1 MSDERINK
9 QQNDDAIP
17 NEPIYGPEEVRAQA
31 EEALV
36 DAALREVAGDE
47 QPTDLTEAI
56 LTKAEDLKTTPA
68 ESVEVASSTS
78 RGWLRAG
85 MAIAAVL
92 LVGTFVLPA
101 IQGTHEAARLT
112 DDALEK
118 PIAQPIRKQAVLDG
132 KDDFDYQE
140 NEQAAVVDESS
151 VVKTEL
157 ALGKKLDAKQEELRR
172 FDTSGQVDSFA
183 GAAISPAQ
191 QAQSQRDGDVDS
203 LGFDSIGSAGVGVA
217 GKISSGV
224 QVTKNLPAIST
235 TNDRLLRQDSSD
247 SNSENLGTVDES
259 IIDGRSAGVA
269 AEAAPAPSS
278 APARGSELA
287 RRERERFVPDNKI
300 GLQGLITDAMREAVT
315 SAGETKANSKAPTKV
330 PKPGL
335 SPSLP
340 SPYYR
345 TDDLQYYAKRDNKL
359 SSTSGYERQSGLGD
373 KDRYRFAYR
382 DKKWFFQEEESLGRQ
397 PVEPRS
403 GDRYTPI
410 YENSFLN
417 CKGQEALS
425 TFSIDVDTASYA
437 NTRQFLMQ
445 SNRLPHPD
453 AVRLEEFVNYF
464 DYDYEKPEADS
475 ETPFTANME
484 VASCPWQ
491 PQHRLVRIALKGRE
505 VKQDKRPL
513 SNLVFLVDVSGSMN
527 QENKLPLVVRGLK
540 KLTRQLGENDRV
552 AIVVYASSEG
562 MVLDSTPGSE
572 RELILSSL
580 NRLAAGGS
588 TAGGAGI
595 RLAYKI
601 AEENFIEGGTNRVLL
616 CTDGDFNVGI
626 SNTQALGDMVEAK
639 AKETKVFLSVL
650 GFGRGNLNDAMM
662 ETISNRGNGN
672 YSYIDNALEA
682 RKVLVEQMTGTLVT
696 IAKDVKIQVEFNPAK
711 VSSYRLLGYENRVM
725 ANEDFNDDTKD
736 AGEIGAG
743 HTVTAFYEVVPKGV
757 VLPEGVDPLK
767 YQQVE
772 QEDAEEDAYEEP
784 AGEASN
790 EMLTLKLRYKQPD
803 EDESTKIEFTL
814 VDEGKS
820 FAKASDDFRFAAS
833 VTEFGLLLRNSKHRG
848 KANFD
853 SVRTNCESSL
863 GEDKHGYREEFLDLV
878 DNAVKLSGGE

>member
-9 QQNDDAIP
+9 QSNDDAMP
-17 NEPIYGPEEVRAQA
+17 NEPISGPEEARAQA

-56 LTKAEDLKTTPA
+56 LTKAEDLKATPA

-101 IQGTHEAARLT
+101 IQGTHEAVKLT

-132 KDDFDYQE
+132 KDDFVYQE
-140 NEQAAVVDESS
+140 NEQAAVLDELSAL
-151 VVKTEL
+151 KPEL

-203 LGFDSIGSAGVGVA
+203 LGFAGVGVA

-287 RRERERFVPDNKI
+287 RRERERFVPNTKI
-300 GLQGLITDAMREAVT
+300 GLQGVITDAIREVIPQEAAT
-315 SAGETKANSKAPTKV
+315 SAGEPKANSKAPTNV
-330 PKPGL
+330 PKPDL
-335 SPSLP
+335 NPSLP

-382 DKKWFFQEEESLGRQ
+382 DKKWFFQEEESLGRR
-397 PVEPRS
+397 PVGPRS

-437 NTRQFLMQ
+437 NMRQFLMQ

-464 DYDYEKPEADS
+464 DYDYEKP
-475 ETPFTANME
+475 
-484 VASCPWQ
+484 
-491 PQHRLVRIALKGRE
+491 RRIA
-505 VKQDKRPL
+505 KRP
-513 SNLVFLVDVSGSMN
+513 SRPTW
-527 QENKLPLVVRGLK
+527 KLLP
-540 KLTRQLGENDRV
+540 
-552 AIVVYASSEG
+552 
-562 MVLDSTPGSE
+562 
-572 RELILSSL
+572 
-580 NRLAAGGS
+580 
-588 TAGGAGI
+588 
-595 RLAYKI
+595 
-601 AEENFIEGGTNRVLL
+601 
-616 CTDGDFNVGI
+616 
-626 SNTQALGDMVEAK
+626 
-639 AKETKVFLSVL
+639 VL
-650 GFGRGNLNDAMM
+650 GSRSTDWF
-662 ETISNRGNGN
+662 
-672 YSYIDNALEA
+672 
-682 RKVLVEQMTGTLVT
+682 
-696 IAKDVKIQVEFNPAK
+696 
-711 VSSYRLLGYENRVM
+711 
-725 ANEDFNDDTKD
+725 
-736 AGEIGAG
+736 
-743 HTVTAFYEVVPKGV
+743 
-757 VLPEGVDPLK
+757 
-767 YQQVE
+767 
-772 QEDAEEDAYEEP
+772 
-784 AGEASN
+784 
-790 EMLTLKLRYKQPD
+790 
-803 EDESTKIEFTL
+803 ES
-814 VDEGKS
+814 
-820 FAKASDDFRFAAS
+820 R
-833 VTEFGLLLRNSKHRG
+833 
-848 KANFD
+848 
-853 SVRTNCESSL
+853 
-863 GEDKHGYREEFLDLV
+863 
-878 DNAVKLSGGE
+878 